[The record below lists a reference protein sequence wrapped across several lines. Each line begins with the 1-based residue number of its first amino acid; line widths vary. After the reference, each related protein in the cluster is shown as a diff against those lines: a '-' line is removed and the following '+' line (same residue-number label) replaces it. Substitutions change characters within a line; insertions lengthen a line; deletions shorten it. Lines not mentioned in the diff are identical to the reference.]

1 MIYISIVFGITI
13 PFLIYLQIMNKK
25 LKREIEE
32 KQKALK
38 RVEKLRDS
46 KLNEMSQIISMI
58 AHQWRQPLNNLY
70 LLIQTHIYNYKKGKI
85 DKQAIQY
92 FKENSKKQIN
102 LMSKTI
108 NDFMEFF
115 KAQENKNYFDLKKTI
130 EELLSIIEPLFKKNN
145 IKISFYYEDNNNYTL
160 NNYKNMFTQI
170 IINILNNAK
179 DALLERNIDN
189 KQIYIEL
196 QNNDIELIILIKDNA
211 GGIPEDIIDK
221 VFDPYFSTKN
231 EKNGTGLGLYISKII
246 LEERMNGKIDVK
258 NDRNGAIFKII
269 FPK

>member
-1 MIYISIVFGITI
+1 
-13 PFLIYLQIMNKK
+13 MNKK